1 MTLVTTRTSR
11 SSPCYRTAA
20 TSCQQFGNPSYLY
33 IHLRKEVIMARQ
45 QTYLGII
52 YRASQRD
59 TKPSLKQL
67 ELIVFQYG
75 KVREAERKL
84 SLCPVR

>member
-1 MTLVTTRTSR
+1 M
-11 SSPCYRTAA
+11 AK
-20 TSCQQFGNPSYLY
+20 QQS
-33 IHLRKEVIMARQ
+33 
-45 QTYLGII
+45 YLGII

-59 TKPSLKQL
+59 TKPTLRQM